1 MSLFPDCRND
11 DYYNTDFLDA
21 EDTKFVQGFD
31 YALSIICD
39 LFRNNLSLFEK
50 ELSEVVEDGVVI
62 SSDEVFSTRIDLPD
76 VLKENAE
83 LICAMLENYHE
94 AERNTIITQ
103 FIDYMD
109 SDEYKSIRKKVL
121 NNNDQLIAS
130 DRKTYYN
137 TRK

>member
-11 DYYNTDFLDA
+11 DYYNADFLDS
-21 EDTKFVQGFD
+21 EDTKFIQGFD
-31 YALSIICD
+31 YALNIICD
-39 LFRNNLSLFEK
+39 LFCNNLSLFEK
-50 ELSEVVEDGVVI
+50 ELSEVAEDGVVI
-62 SSDEVFSTRIDLPD
+62 PSGEVFSTRMDLPD

-83 LICAMLENYHE
+83 LICTMIENYHE
-94 AERNTIITQ
+94 AERNAIITQ

-121 NNNDQLIAS
+121 YNNDQLIAS
-130 DRKTYYN
+130 DKKIYYD